1 MERIKQNKTK
11 LSKVERERVKE
22 IDLKALRSGDGRRR
36 LAVNPESVAIGKKLY
51 HMVCVQDGRRL
62 SAFQQWA
69 FCAEPQKMSQQRRR
83 SVATSSVKQILARL
97 SLAPPA
103 NWSFRCMPCES
114 RNARRLNPCATDEA
128 RGIWRNESLRSE
140 SLSMVQERHLGETE
154 IVLAHCTKSIEWLG
168 DAVRG
173 LRGEGANVTH
183 VHIVSKCGHTPTT
196 TSLGVFVGLVIN
208 VTTRHNVGRNDET
221 FVRFLVDRYETL
233 PTSLFFLKDS
243 TSQQIKELQFKQLR
257 IRINIG
263 HWLANSLAASPVG
276 FACHLYGSIRSAGLY
291 HVAATAD
298 KYRFA
303 KHITSHE
310 QNTAGVAKDLGS
322 FMSPWRPLRNFTHH
336 FLSPKT
342 HQHLDAAQHP
352 VRRVCY
358 GGSFATFGRN
368 VQRVPLGD
376 WSALSTALQRG
387 DNIEEG
393 HFVERLWAA
402 LLSPPVDASTG
413 TTALDYANGRYFLHR
428 MDPYMPG
435 LILAGCSR
443 DNV

>member
-1 MERIKQNKTK
+1 M
-11 LSKVERERVKE
+11 ERERVNE
-22 IDLKALRSGDGRRR
+22 FDLQALRSGDGRRR
-36 LAVNPESVAIGKKLY
+36 VVVNPESVALGKKLY
-51 HMVCVQDGRRL
+51 HKVCVQEGRRL
-62 SAFQQWA
+62 SPFQQWA
-69 FCAEPQKMSQQRRR
+69 FCAEQNMSQQRRQ
-83 SVATSSVKQILARL
+83 SIATSNVKQILARL

-103 NWSFRCMPCES
+103 GCSFRCMPCISSLQELES
-114 RNARRLNPCATDEA
+114 RHYRSLNPCAADEA
-128 RGIWRNESLRSE
+128 RGLWQNESLRPE

-154 IVLAHCTKSIEWLG
+154 IVLAHCTKSIMWLG

-173 LRGEGANVTH
+173 LREKGANVTH
-183 VHIVSKCGHTPTT
+183 VHIVSKCGHTPNT
-196 TSLGVFVGLVIN
+196 TSLGAFAGLVVN

-243 TSQQIKELQFKQLR
+243 TRQQINGLQSYL
-257 IRINIG
+257 RINIG

-276 FACHLYGSIRSAGLY
+276 FACHLSGSIQSAGLY

-303 KHITSHE
+303 KHITTHE
-310 QNTAGVAKDLGS
+310 QNTAAVAEGLRS
-322 FMSPWRPLRNFTHH
+322 FMAPWRPLRNFTHH
-336 FLSPKT
+336 FLSAKT

-368 VQRVPLGD
+368 VQRIPLGD

-402 LLSPPVDASTG
+402 LLSPPVDVSTG
-413 TTALDYANGRYFLHR
+413 ATALGYANGRYLLHR
-428 MDPYMPG
+428 MEAYMPG

-443 DNV
+443 DHV

>member
-1 MERIKQNKTK
+1 
-11 LSKVERERVKE
+11 
-22 IDLKALRSGDGRRR
+22 
-36 LAVNPESVAIGKKLY
+36 
-51 HMVCVQDGRRL
+51 
-62 SAFQQWA
+62 
-69 FCAEPQKMSQQRRR
+69 MSQQRRQ
-83 SVATSSVKQILARL
+83 SIATSNVKQILARL

-103 NWSFRCMPCES
+103 GCSFRCMPCGLTY
-114 RNARRLNPCATDEA
+114 LNPCAADEA
-128 RGIWRNESLRSE
+128 RGLWRNESLRPE
-140 SLSMVQERHLGETE
+140 SLSMVQERHLGQTE
-154 IVLAHCTKSIEWLG
+154 IVLAHGTKSIKWLG
-168 DAVRG
+168 DAVRR
-173 LRGEGANVTH
+173 LREKGANVTH
-183 VHIVSKCGHTPTT
+183 VHIVSKCGYTPNT

-243 TSQQIKELQFKQLR
+243 TRQQINGLQSYLH
-257 IRINIG
+257 INIG

-276 FACHLYGSIRSAGLY
+276 FACHLSGSIQSAGLY

-303 KHITSHE
+303 KHITTHE
-310 QNTAGVAKDLGS
+310 QNTAGVAEGLRS
-322 FMSPWRPLRNFTHH
+322 FMAPWRPLRNFTHH
-336 FLSPKT
+336 FLSAKT

-358 GGSFATFGRN
+358 GGSFATFGHN
-368 VQRVPLGD
+368 VQRIPLGD

-413 TTALDYANGRYFLHR
+413 ATALGYANGRYLLHR
-428 MDPYMPG
+428 MAPYMPG
-435 LILAGCSR
+435 LILAGCGR
-443 DNV
+443 DHV